1 MALQFIQYL
10 DRRSFGSRF
19 ARLDRETASIL
30 LLNATLHDQGRYPT
44 ASDRFASTS
53 TSSAWTTSAPEIQS
67 AVGSHVSDTE
77 RGKFRHPTIGSPS
90 TAADKNA
97 EITAPFILRPSFLLM
112 LTGIQRL
119 PRTKR

>member
-67 AVGSHVSDTE
+67 AVGSHVSDTQRGIIPPPDNRISINCCRQE
-77 RGKFRHPTIGSPS
+77 RRDYGSVH
-90 TAADKNA
+90 
-97 EITAPFILRPSFLLM
+97 L
-112 LTGIQRL
+112 
-119 PRTKR
+119 